1 MLDFDC
7 PLLGGLWNKLFLL
20 RQAPVC
26 TYLATW
32 RPSVQVWTECAKSC
46 LTWDQPLALI
56 APGLQETRSQ
66 PLLDGALPNCPH
78 CSPGRLQ
85 APLVSTCTRTGLG
98 RGGVAVPTPAPQP
111 SGSACLGALGSG
123 RGTVVRTAWP
133 SAWRPA
139 LQLPRRRGLTCEF
152 RSRPWL
158 AAQQEGVGQI
168 RGPAPNLACWVLQG
182 SEQLIMNLIKGEQEP
197 QSDLGFSLTSLCSD
211 GLALGG
217 VGAVPNTPPVLGQL
231 GSRVG

>member
-98 RGGVAVPTPAPQP
+98 GVGLQSPPLLPSHPGAPALELSVLVEVPLSALPGPQP
-111 SGSACLGALGSG
+111 GGLHSSSPGEEGLLVNLGAGLGWLLSRKELARLEG
-123 RGTVVRTAWP
+123 LPLIWP
-133 SAWRPA
+133 A
-139 LQLPRRRGLTCEF
+139 GF
-152 RSRPWL
+152 Y
-158 AAQQEGVGQI
+158 
-168 RGPAPNLACWVLQG
+168 
-182 SEQLIMNLIKGEQEP
+182 KD
-197 QSDLGFSLTSLCSD
+197 QSS
-211 GLALGG
+211 
-217 VGAVPNTPPVLGQL
+217 
-231 GSRVG
+231 